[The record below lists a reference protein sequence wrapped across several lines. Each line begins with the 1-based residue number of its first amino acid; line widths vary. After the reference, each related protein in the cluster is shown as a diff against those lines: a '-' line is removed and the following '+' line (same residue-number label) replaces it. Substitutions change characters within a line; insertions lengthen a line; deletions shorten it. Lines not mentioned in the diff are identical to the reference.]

1 MAPLAGKRVLITGGL
16 GFIGSNL
23 AERLVRDGAR
33 VAVCDAMIEG
43 YGGNFANVASFRS
56 DLEVHLTD
64 VRDEAGMARL
74 VEDRDVIFHLAAQVS
89 HVLSLSNP
97 YPDIDINIKGTA
109 VLLEACRRHNPGA
122 LVVRSGTRGQYG
134 PAVRLPVSEE
144 TPADPRGIYEISQL
158 SAEMICRTYTRIH
171 GVRTVPLRLTNVYG
185 PRAQMRHSHFGVV
198 NWFVRL
204 ALEGRPIPVFGTGR
218 ILRDFLYV
226 DDCVEALA
234 AVAAQPAAVGEVV
247 NVGNDRAST
256 FLEVAEILR
265 DIVPGTEIVFT
276 DFSPERKAQE
286 PGDFVSDIT
295 KIRRLT
301 GWEPRVALP
310 EGLARTVRYYRE
322 RRAEYF

>member
-1 MAPLAGKRVLITGGL
+1 MASLAGKNVLVTGGL

-23 AERLVRDGAR
+23 AQRLVREGAR
-33 VAVCDAMIEG
+33 VVVCDAMIEG
-43 YGGNFANVASFRS
+43 YGGNLANVAEIRS
-56 DLEVHLTD
+56 EIDVQRSD
-64 VRDEAGMARL
+64 VRDEAEMARL
-74 VEDRDVIFHLAAQVS
+74 VEGQDVIFHLAAQVS

-109 VLLEACRRHNPGA
+109 AVLEACRKRNPGA
-122 LVVRSGTRGQYG
+122 IVVRSGTRGQYG
-134 PAVRLPVSEE
+134 PAVKLPVSEE
-144 TPADPRGIYEISQL
+144 TAADPRGIYEISQL

-204 ALEGRPIPVFGTGR
+204 ALEGKPIPVFGTGK

-226 DDCVEALA
+226 DDCVEALL
-234 AVAAQPAAVGEVV
+234 AVAVEPGAVGEIV

-256 FLEVAEILR
+256 FLEVAETLRKILP
-265 DIVPGTEIVFT
+265 DTEIVFT
-276 DFSPERKAQE
+276 EFSPERKAQE

-301 GWEPRVALP
+301 GWEPRVGLR
-310 EGLARTVRYYRE
+310 EGLERTVDFYRH
-322 RRAEYF
+322 RKTEYF